1 MKHSEASKSK
11 QVDLA
16 STKNGNSL
24 SRKTQAI
31 KEKTDYDVY
40 PKEPIALKYRVK
52 DDNIMAKID
61 NILADLQRDKMV
73 CFDKI
78 KNIKDNPNKM
88 LGGAIACNKF

>member
-1 MKHSEASKSK
+1 
-11 QVDLA
+11 
-16 STKNGNSL
+16 
-24 SRKTQAI
+24 
-31 KEKTDYDVY
+31 
-40 PKEPIALKYRVK
+40 
-52 DDNIMAKID
+52 MAKID

>member
-1 MKHSEASKSK
+1 M
-11 QVDLA
+11 V
-16 STKNGNSL
+16 
-24 SRKTQAI
+24 
-31 KEKTDYDVY
+31 
-40 PKEPIALKYRVK
+40 
-52 DDNIMAKID
+52 KID